1 MARNRAAGLWVGRR
15 ATEGVEPPAPAFSM
29 QIGRPFAS
37 TRYLITV
44 ADRDGRI
51 LGELWGQLEGV
62 NWRMDGYG
70 QAALL
75 TPPDIARDRPW
86 LIEHGNRVLIE
97 FENGLEPWGGV
108 IDLPRETSAYSARVQ
123 MYQAAYVFNWRLLAQ
138 DAHYRGEWSNQAAHI
153 LRSLVHFRGDMNVNT
168 EQVGGEEGPT
178 VDVTFG
184 QEESVASAAQ
194 RLRDLDPGMH
204 YIVKGRR
211 ENGRIEF
218 YLNAWHGVRRDDSR
232 VVALIGGHN
241 FVGASTMEQG
251 PLFNVIRTAVPGQD
265 APWTSTESGSVA
277 RYGRREEWLT
287 PTGVEE
293 WGPAQAEYTAHNR
306 LGQVAWPRLRTSGA
320 ALDLAPG
327 RFRDYGVG
335 SVVTLEAE
343 RPEARSNPALII
355 SMDYAPGDGTLG
367 LVFDDTEERQ

>member
-15 ATEGVEPPAPAFSM
+15 ATEGVEPPAPAWSM

-75 TPPDIARDRPW
+75 APPDLARDRPW

-153 LRSLVHFRGDMNVNT
+153 LRSLVYFRGDMNVNT

-194 RLRDLDPGMH
+194 RLRDLDPDMH

-218 YLNAWHGVRRDDSR
+218 YLHAWHGVRRDDSR

-293 WGPAQAEYTAHNR
+293 WGPAQEWGPDARQAVRPDEDRELPATNVR
-306 LGQVAWPRLRTSGA
+306 RSS
-320 ALDLAPG
+320 
-327 RFRDYGVG
+327 FR
-335 SVVTLEAE
+335 
-343 RPEARSNPALII
+343 
-355 SMDYAPGDGTLG
+355 
-367 LVFDDTEERQ
+367 

>member
-44 ADRDGRI
+44 ADRDGRVI
-51 LGELWGQLEGV
+51 GELWGQLEGV

-75 TPPDIARDRPW
+75 APPDLARDRPW

-153 LRSLVHFRGDMNVNT
+153 LRSLVYFRGDMNVYA
-168 EQVGGEEGPT
+168 EPISGEEGPT

-184 QEESVASAAQ
+184 QEESVASAAG
-194 RLRDLDPGMH
+194 RLRDLDPAMH

-232 VVALIGGHN
+232 VVALISGHN
-241 FVGASTMEQG
+241 FVGATTMEQG
-251 PLFNVIRTAVPGQD
+251 PVFNVIRTAVPGRD

-293 WGPAQAEYTAHNR
+293 WGPAQAEHTAHNR

-320 ALDLAPG
+320 ALDLPPG

-343 RPEARSNPALII
+343 RPEARSNPAFII
-355 SMDYAPGDGTLG
+355 SMDYTPGDGTLG